1 MSCEGSILKRSA
13 SKLRIQKTILARVGS
28 PGEMDRVSGKNI
40 FLGVDC
46 EENGVTHEFIL
57 N

>member
-28 PGEMDRVSGKNI
+28 PGEMDRFSGKI
-40 FLGVDC
+40 GFLEVIG
-46 EENGVTHEFIL
+46 ENGVTHELIL